1 MHEVFNEMFAKL
13 DELIND
19 NYTNF
24 EELRNIYCKFLEYL
38 KGKVGTSGGFTGLSE
53 YIILKAIQIRLEQ
66 KHGKFE
72 WNKKT
77 NDAYFSISTD
87 NKILLAHAI
96 SIDDNMKRAVEKW
109 GYSIEWSEDKAK
121 LRPDIVIFKL
131 TNSHYKPE
139 VIVQIKI
146 YHISPK
152 AVDDEVEKIKR
163 MACGGDKKPLC
174 VIILFHQVGEHKQ
187 KLEEGFDLVIT
198 PEDPAEFKDMLQRIE
213 ERLLTTSFTSNKQ

>member
-1 MHEVFNEMFAKL
+1 MHEVFKEMFAKL
-13 DELIND
+13 DELIHD

-24 EELRNIYCKFLEYL
+24 EELRNIYREFLEYL
-38 KGKVGTSGGFTGLSE
+38 KEKVGTSGGFTGLSE

-66 KHGKFE
+66 KHGEFE

-87 NKILLAHAI
+87 NKILLTHAI

-139 VIVQIKI
+139 VIIQIKI

-163 MACGGDKKPLC
+163 MAGGGDKIPLC

-187 KLEEGFDLVIT
+187 KLKEGFDLVIT
-198 PEDPAEFKDMLQRIE
+198 PEDPAEFKDMLQKIE
-213 ERLLTTSFTSNKQ
+213 ERLLIHLSSNKQ